1 MLSLVVSAN
10 WLLVTANLRAL
21 DIYWLANL
29 TFSVTP
35 NGRRKDTLTE
45 TGKILENAGASNDQL
60 EANDNSSNE
69 AVKSQKT
76 NDQSDLLEGAGGI
89 PQPETPSASF
99 LSPAKPHRKLSPKQQ
114 EALAKGRSILQ
125 SKIKGSPPE
134 KIIMKKSKPRKEKS
148 VETEESDI
156 ENTPEPKPV
165 RRKEGERE
173 RERSDQR
180 PGGERSYEGPELER
194 YSKKKPESDD
204 NSALIIVVVLA
215 TLGVIAFLALK
226 FLPRNSNT
234 GAAGAPME
242 ASPNARP
249 FETSS
254 GAFPVVVGRDNQGQ

>member
-173 RERSDQR
+173 R
-180 PGGERSYEGPELER
+180 SYEGPELER

-234 GAAGAPME
+234 GSAGAPIE
-242 ASPNARP
+242 AAPNARP

-254 GAFPVVVGRDNQGQ
+254 GAFPVVVGRENQGQ